1 MKAELEA
8 IQAEALATLK
18 TVKTPDALEA
28 LRITYFGRRGK
39 LTDVMKGMGKLS
51 KDERPAIGKLANEVR
66 GTLTEAFEKA
76 TEALHRQQQEQQLKA
91 EAVDITLPGRKPPYG
106 KAHPVMQTLER
117 IEAIF
122 RQMGFEAVTGPEVET
137 EYYNFDALNTPADHP
152 ARDLH
157 DTFYL
162 EGRSWKP
169 HPQEEWNGEHNERLL
184 RTHTSPVQIRAMEN
198 QKPPMRIIV
207 PGKAYRVDYDISHT
221 PMFHQVEGLLV
232 DRHVTFSELKG
243 VLVSFARQMFGD
255 RTQMRFRPHF
265 FPFTEP
271 SAEADIS
278 CTVCRGK
285 GCRSCG
291 NTGWIEILGAG
302 AVDPEVF
309 LAVNYD
315 PEEITGFAFGMGVE
329 RIANLQ
335 FRIPDIRTFY
345 ENDLRFLRQF

>member
-1 MKAELEA
+1 MERSGRRFFIEVIMKAALEA
-8 IQAEALATLK
+8 IKTEGLQALKGIETL
-18 TVKTPDALEA
+18 DALES
-28 LRITYFGRRGK
+28 LRIAYFGRRGK

-51 KDERPAIGKLANEVR
+51 KEERPAIGKLANEVR
-66 GTLTEAFEKA
+66 TALTEAFEDV
-76 TEALHRQQQEQQLKA
+76 TERLQRQQQEQQLQA
-91 EAVDITLPGRKPPYG
+91 EAIDITLPGRKPAYG
-106 KAHPVMQTLER
+106 KAHPVMQILER

-122 RQMGFEAVTGPEVET
+122 GQMGFEVVTGPDVET

-162 EGRSWKP
+162 MDG
-169 HPQEEWNGEHNERLL
+169 HLL

-198 QKPPMRIIV
+198 QKPPVRIIV
-207 PGKAYRVDYDISHT
+207 PGKCYRVDYDVSHT

-232 DRHVTFSELKG
+232 DRHATFSELKG
-243 VLVSFARQMFGD
+243 ILTSFARQMFGD
-255 RTQMRFRPHF
+255 QTQMRFRPHF

-271 SAEADIS
+271 SAEVDIS
-278 CTVCRGK
+278 CTVCQGK

-291 NTGWIEILGAG
+291 YTGWIEILGAG
-302 AVDPEVF
+302 AVDPAVF
-309 LAVNYD
+309 EAVDYD
-315 PEEITGFAFGMGVE
+315 PDEVTGFAFGMGVE
-329 RIANLQ
+329 RIANLL

>member
-1 MKAELEA
+1 MKEELEA
-8 IQAEALATLK
+8 IQAEVINALKQINTK
-18 TVKTPDALEA
+18 DQLES
-28 LRITYFGRRGK
+28 LRIEYFGRKGK

-51 KDERPAIGKLANEVR
+51 KEERPIIGKLANEIR
-66 GTLTEAFEKA
+66 SSLSDAFDATKA
-76 TEALHRQQQEQQLKA
+76 NLDSKQQEQQLKA
-91 EAVDITLPGRKPPYG
+91 ESIDITLPGRKPAQG
-106 KAHPVMQTLER
+106 KAHPVMQVLQR
-117 IEAIF
+117 IEEIF
-122 RQMGFEAVTGPEVET
+122 MQMGFQVVTGPEVET
-137 EYYNFDALNTPADHP
+137 EHYNFDALNTPPDHP

-162 EGRSWKP
+162 TDG
-169 HPQEEWNGEHNERLL
+169 HLL

-198 QKPPMRIIV
+198 QQPPVRIIV
-207 PGKAYRVDYDISHT
+207 PGKAYRVDYDVSHT

-255 RTQMRFRPHF
+255 QTQMRFRPHF

-291 NTGWIEILGAG
+291 HTGWIEILGAG
-302 AVDPEVF
+302 AVHPEVF
-309 LAVNYD
+309 RAVNYD
-315 PEEITGFAFGMGVE
+315 PEEVTGFAFGMGVE

-345 ENDLRFLRQF
+345 ENDLRFLQQF

>member
-1 MKAELEA
+1 MKEELQA
-8 IQAEALATLK
+8 IQREIINALEE
-18 TVKTPDALEA
+18 VKTPDALEKI
-28 LRITYFGRRGK
+28 RILYFARRGR
-39 LTDVMKGMGKLS
+39 LTAVMRGMDRLPE
-51 KDERPAIGKLANEVR
+51 DEKPSVGQLANEIR
-66 GTLTEAFEKA
+66 E
-76 TEALHRQQQEQQLKA
+76 QLKKLFD
-91 EAVDITLPGRKPPYG
+91 EKKEEFYREKQEKDLSDSIDITLPGRKSVYG

-117 IEAIF
+117 IETIF
-122 RQMGFEAVTGPEVET
+122 NQMGFQAVTGPEIET
-137 EYYNFDALNTPADHP
+137 EHYNFDALNTPSDHP

-162 EGRSWKP
+162 TDG
-169 HPQEEWNGEHNERLL
+169 HLL
-184 RTHTSPVQIRAMEN
+184 RTHTSPVQIRVMEK
-198 QKPPMRIIV
+198 QKPPIRIIV
-207 PGKAYRVDYDISHT
+207 PGKAYRVDYDVSHT

-232 DRHVTFSELKG
+232 DTHVTFSELKG
-243 VLVSFARQMFGD
+243 VLVSFAKQMFGD
-255 RTQMRFRPHF
+255 QTQMRFRPHF

-278 CTVCRGK
+278 CTVCQGK

-291 NTGWIEILGAG
+291 HTGWIEILGAG

-309 LAVNYD
+309 RAVNYD
-315 PEEITGFAFGMGVE
+315 PEEVTGFAFGMGVE

>member
-1 MKAELEA
+1 MKAALEA
-8 IQAEALATLK
+8 IKTEGLQALKGIETL
-18 TVKTPDALEA
+18 DALES
-28 LRITYFGRRGK
+28 LRIAYFGRRGK

-51 KDERPAIGKLANEVR
+51 KEERPEIGKLANEVR
-66 GTLTEAFEKA
+66 TALTKAFEDV
-76 TEALHRQQQEQQLKA
+76 TERLHRQQQEQQLQS
-91 EAVDITLPGRKPPYG
+91 EAIDITLPGRKPTYG
-106 KAHPVMQTLER
+106 KAHPVMQILEQ

-122 RQMGFEAVTGPEVET
+122 GQMGFEVVTGPDVET

-162 EGRSWKP
+162 TDG
-169 HPQEEWNGEHNERLL
+169 HLL

-198 QKPPMRIIV
+198 QKPPVRIIV
-207 PGKAYRVDYDISHT
+207 PGKCYRVDYDVSHT

-232 DRHVTFSELKG
+232 DRHATFSELKG
-243 VLVSFARQMFGD
+243 ILTSFARQMFGD
-255 RTQMRFRPHF
+255 QTQMRFRPHF

-271 SAEADIS
+271 SAEVDIS
-278 CTVCRGK
+278 CTVCRGE

-291 NTGWIEILGAG
+291 NTGWTEILGAG
-302 AVDPEVF
+302 AVDPAVF
-309 LAVNYD
+309 EAVNYD
-315 PEEITGFAFGMGVE
+315 PDEVTGFAFGMGVE
-329 RIANLQ
+329 RIANLL

>member
-1 MKAELEA
+1 MKAELQA
-8 IQAEALATLK
+8 IQAEALAALK
-18 TVKTPDALEA
+18 SVETPDALES

-51 KDERPAIGKLANEVR
+51 KAERPEIGKLANEVR
-66 GTLTEAFEKA
+66 ATLTQAFEAA
-76 TEALHRQQQEQQLKA
+76 TQALHRQQQEHQLAA
-91 EAVDITLPGRKPPYG
+91 ETVDITLPGRKPAYG
-106 KAHPVMQTLER
+106 KAHPITQTLER

-122 RQMGFEAVTGPEVET
+122 RQMGFAVVTGPNIET

-162 EGRSWKP
+162 MDG
-169 HPQEEWNGEHNERLL
+169 HLL
-184 RTHTSPVQIRAMEN
+184 RTHNSPVQIRAMEN
-198 QKPPMRIIV
+198 QKPPVRIIV
-207 PGKAYRVDYDISHT
+207 PGKCYRVDYDVSHT

-232 DRHVTFSELKG
+232 DTHATFSDLKG
-243 VLVSFARQMFGD
+243 VLTAFARQMFGD
-255 RTQMRFRPHF
+255 QTQMRFRPHF

-271 SAEADIS
+271 SAEMDIS
-278 CTVCRGK
+278 CAVCQGK

-291 NTGWIEILGAG
+291 GTGWVEILGAG
-302 AVDPEVF
+302 AVDPAVF
-309 LAVNYD
+309 EAVNYD
-315 PEEITGFAFGMGVE
+315 PNEVTGFAFGMGVE

-335 FRIPDIRTFY
+335 FRIPDIRTLY

>member
-8 IQAEALATLK
+8 IKTEVLQALEEIKTL
-18 TVKTPDALEA
+18 DALES

-51 KDERPAIGKLANEVR
+51 KEERPEIGKLANAVR
-66 GTLTEAFEKA
+66 ATLTEAFEA
-76 TEALHRQQQEQQLKA
+76 VTERLHRQQQEQQLEA
-91 EAVDITLPGRKPPYG
+91 ESVDITLPGRKPAYG
-106 KAHPVMQTLER
+106 KAHPVMQILER
-117 IEAIF
+117 IESIF
-122 RQMGFEAVTGPEVET
+122 RQMGFDVVTGPNVET

-162 EGRSWKP
+162 T
-169 HPQEEWNGEHNERLL
+169 NGHLL
-184 RTHTSPVQIRAMEN
+184 RTHTSPVQIRTMEN
-198 QKPPMRIIV
+198 QKPPIRIIV
-207 PGKAYRVDYDISHT
+207 PGKCYRVDYDVSHT

-232 DRHVTFSELKG
+232 DRHTTFSELKG
-243 VLVSFARQMFGD
+243 ILTSFARQMFGD
-255 RTQMRFRPHF
+255 QTQMRFRPHF

-271 SAEADIS
+271 SAEVDIS
-278 CTVCRGK
+278 CTVCRGN

-302 AVDPEVF
+302 AVDPAVF
-309 LAVNYD
+309 EAVNYGPD
-315 PEEITGFAFGMGVE
+315 EVTGFAFGMGVE

-335 FRIPDIRTFY
+335 FRVPDIRTFY

>member
-1 MKAELEA
+1 MKAALEA
-8 IQAEALATLK
+8 IKTEGLQALKGIETL
-18 TVKTPDALEA
+18 DALES
-28 LRITYFGRRGK
+28 LRIAYFGRRGK

-51 KDERPAIGKLANEVR
+51 KEERPEIGKLANEVR
-66 GTLTEAFEKA
+66 TALTKAFEDV
-76 TEALHRQQQEQQLKA
+76 TERLHRQQQEQQLQS
-91 EAVDITLPGRKPPYG
+91 EAIDITLPGRKPAYG
-106 KAHPVMQTLER
+106 KAHPVMQILER

-122 RQMGFEAVTGPEVET
+122 GQMGFEVVTGPDVET

-162 EGRSWKP
+162 TDG
-169 HPQEEWNGEHNERLL
+169 HLL

-198 QKPPMRIIV
+198 QKPPVRIIV
-207 PGKAYRVDYDISHT
+207 PGKCYRVDYDVSHT

-232 DRHVTFSELKG
+232 DRHATFSELKG
-243 VLVSFARQMFGD
+243 ILTSFARQMFGD
-255 RTQMRFRPHF
+255 QTQMRFRPHF

-271 SAEADIS
+271 SAEVDIS
-278 CTVCRGK
+278 CTVCRGE

-291 NTGWIEILGAG
+291 NTGWTEILGAG
-302 AVDPEVF
+302 AVDPAVF
-309 LAVNYD
+309 EAVNYD
-315 PEEITGFAFGMGVE
+315 PDEVTGFAFGMGVE
-329 RIANLQ
+329 RIANLL

>member
-1 MKAELEA
+1 MKAELQA
-8 IQAEALATLK
+8 IQAEALAALK
-18 TVKTPDALEA
+18 SVETPDALES

-51 KDERPAIGKLANEVR
+51 KAERPEIGKLANEVR
-66 GTLTEAFEKA
+66 ATLTQAFEAA
-76 TEALHRQQQEQQLKA
+76 TQALHRQQQEHQLAA
-91 EAVDITLPGRKPPYG
+91 EAVDITLPGRKPAYG
-106 KAHPVMQTLER
+106 KAHPITQTLER

-122 RQMGFEAVTGPEVET
+122 RQMGFAVVTGPNIET

-162 EGRSWKP
+162 MDG
-169 HPQEEWNGEHNERLL
+169 HLL
-184 RTHTSPVQIRAMEN
+184 RTHNSPVQIRAMEN
-198 QKPPMRIIV
+198 QKPPVRIIV
-207 PGKAYRVDYDISHT
+207 PGKCYRVDYDVSHT

-232 DRHVTFSELKG
+232 DTHATFSDLKG
-243 VLVSFARQMFGD
+243 VLTAFARQMFGD
-255 RTQMRFRPHF
+255 QTQMRFRPHF

-271 SAEADIS
+271 SAEMDIS
-278 CTVCRGK
+278 CAVCQGK

-291 NTGWIEILGAG
+291 GTGWVEILGAG
-302 AVDPEVF
+302 AVDPAVF
-309 LAVNYD
+309 EAVNYD
-315 PEEITGFAFGMGVE
+315 PNEVTGFAFGMGVE

-335 FRIPDIRTFY
+335 FRIPDMRALY

>member
-1 MKAELEA
+1 MKEALQA
-8 IQAEALATLK
+8 IQEEG
-18 TVKTPDALEA
+18 LEA
-28 LRITYFGRRGK
+28 LRQVSNLKELESLRIDFFGRKGK
-39 LTDVMKGMGKLS
+39 LTDVMKGMGNLS
-51 KDERPAIGKLANEVR
+51 QAERPIIGKLANDVR
-66 GTLTEAFEKA
+66 TALTDAFDTTKNVLESK
-76 TEALHRQQQEQQLKA
+76 QQEQQLMA
-91 EAVDITLPGRKPPYG
+91 EAIDVTLPGRKPAYG

-122 RQMGFEAVTGPEVET
+122 NQMGFQVVTGPEIET
-137 EYYNFDALNTPADHP
+137 EHYNFDALNTPSDHP

-162 EGRSWKP
+162 TDG
-169 HPQEEWNGEHNERLL
+169 HLL
-184 RTHTSPVQIRAMEN
+184 RTHTSPVQIRAMEK
-198 QKPPMRIIV
+198 QKPPIRIIV
-207 PGKAYRVDYDISHT
+207 PGKAYRVDYDVSHT

-232 DRHVTFSELKG
+232 DTHVTFSELKG
-243 VLVSFARQMFGD
+243 VLVSFAKQMFGD
-255 RTQMRFRPHF
+255 QTQMRFRPHF

-271 SAEADIS
+271 SAEVDIT
-278 CTVCRGK
+278 CTVCQGK

-291 NTGWIEILGAG
+291 HTGWIEILGAG

-309 LAVNYD
+309 RAVNYD
-315 PEEITGFAFGMGVE
+315 PEEVTGFAFGMGVE